1 MKNNNGRLIFIV
13 VFLLIIWLI
22 SGIFANIFSMSS
34 TQSISSYHNV
44 VLLKVDGFISTQ
56 DDYESVSSTNLVQDL
71 KYYDSLDN
79 IQAIIIE
86 INSPGGSPVASKE
99 IVDQIKR
106 MTNKTVISY
115 IRDLGASGAYWIAS
129 ATDRIF
135 ANELSI
141 VGSIG
146 VTSSFLEFSGL
157 LDKYNVTYN
166 RIIAGKYKDIG
177 SPFKEMTAEEAELL
191 QKQINL
197 IYEIFMR
204 DVAKNR
210 NMTYEEIKNYSD
222 GKIFLGIEAKRNG
235 LIDAYGGRDQ
245 AVEYV
250 KDLINQEVVLFEKQK
265 SQNIMSFMNNFL
277 FSNLNNNELLVKI

>member
-1 MKNNNGRLIFIV
+1 M
-13 VFLLIIWLI
+13 IWLV
-22 SGIFANIFSMSS
+22 SGIFANFFGMSS
-34 TQSISSYHNV
+34 TQSVSSYHNT
-44 VLLKVDGFISTQ
+44 VLLKLDGFISTNE
-56 DDYESVSSTNLVQDL
+56 DYDVVSSTNFVKNL

-79 IQAIIIE
+79 IKAIIIE

-99 IVDQIKR
+99 IVDQIKKI
-106 MTNKTVISY
+106 TNKTVISY

-129 ATDRIF
+129 STDKIF

-166 RIIAGKYKDIG
+166 RIVAGKYKDIG
-177 SPFKEMTAEEAELL
+177 SPYKEMTDEETEIL

-204 DVAKNR
+204 DVARNR
-210 NMTYEEIKNYSD
+210 NMTYDEIKNYSE

-245 AVEYV
+245 ALEYIR
-250 KDLINQEVVLFEKQK
+250 DQIGQEVVIFEQKK
-265 SQNIMSFMNNFL
+265 SQNVLSVMNNFL
-277 FSNLNNNELLVKI
+277 FSNLNNDKLLVKI